1 MMSLTTLEQQLSL
14 LEAQFNAVSNALI
27 APDPV
32 DVQTSSAQL
41 QQLAVE
47 FLQMRD
53 DCGRNSLNTPH
64 LVLRLQALAQGMP
77 MVRENL
83 LRRSAYVERALA
95 LLVPQAQAQS
105 TYSDSSGPYASGV
118 RASGQ
123 FKAFSA

>member
-14 LEAQFNAVSNALI
+14 LEAQFNAVSSALI
-27 APDPV
+27 AADPV

-47 FLQMRD
+47 FLQMLD
-53 DCGRNSLNTPH
+53 DCGRNSLHSPH
-64 LVLRLQALAQGMP
+64 LALRLQALTQGMP

-105 TYSDSSGPYASGV
+105 TYSSSNDPYARGV

>member
-14 LEAQFNAVSNALI
+14 LEAQFNAVSSALI
-27 APDPV
+27 ATDPV

-41 QQLAVE
+41 QQLVVE

-64 LVLRLQALAQGMP
+64 LALRLQALAQGMP

-95 LLVPQAQAQS
+95 LLVPQAQTQS